1 MNIHIGC
8 EHKIGKS
15 WKNYDVSYVAILE
28 KLPIVG
34 KLLNIN
40 RKRYPQEVLYGD
52 ISKRM
57 LCEENAADNIFCS
70 HTLEHMPKE
79 NMIFALKNIYK
90 MLKQNGCFRLIVPD
104 LKARAEN
111 YVKTND
117 ADQFIET
124 IGMGHKKSANHFL
137 EKLRGLFGNSLHKW
151 MYDERSMKRYL
162 LEAGFKNIKSCSF
175 NDSNIEV
182 FSEVEDLHR
191 FIDGDFKEV
200 ALQCTK

>member
-124 IGMGHKKSANHFL
+124 IGMGHKKSANNFL
-137 EKLRGLFGNSLHKW
+137 EKLRGLFVNSLHKW

>member
-28 KLPIVG
+28 KLPIMG

-52 ISKRM
+52 ICKHM

-111 YVKTND
+111 YVKTSD

-124 IGMGHKKSANHFL
+124 IGMGHKKSANNFL